1 MALGRFEADRP
12 RRSLLGRI
20 FKLVLVLAA
29 MGGLGLFTF
38 QLGIEDERGR
48 QGRLADETIKLAEA
62 NQQLTDNNQTLRAQL
77 GTAQARLKE
86 LEGVV
91 GATPRISEA
100 ARILMPTIEK

>member
-1 MALGRFEADRP
+1 MALGRFEPDRP

-62 NQQLTDNNQTLRAQL
+62 NQQLTETNQALRTQL
-77 GTAQARLKE
+77 GSAQGKLKD
-86 LEGVV
+86 LEGVI
-91 GATPRISEA
+91 GATPGSPRPPGS
-100 ARILMPTIEK
+100 